1 MRRKAFVA
9 LGMAAVLL
17 LGAGCTPEQIVTIP
31 SASNVPGESPL
42 TVGTPEVPAGVDPQE
57 GVLLAHV
64 YAAALN
70 AAGLKAVVNDAPA
83 PAGTAVAE
91 VAAGSIDIAPVFS
104 RLALAGTSPGVR
116 SEDAAEVLVT
126 LKAALPSGV
135 ELLDPAK
142 AQDQDNV
149 VVTAVTAER
158 YKLKSLADL
167 AGLCNK
173 LTMGGPAEFKGQVH
187 GLLGLGSDYNCVPK
201 EYRALQPSSGNT
213 DDSTLWELLRD
224 DIQLANIHSSSPA
237 IEDNS
242 LVVLSDPKGLFA
254 AQDLVPVVSM
264 AAVPEAVQAVLNKVS
279 GALTVEE
286 LANLNRLAQD
296 RHFVDLSEAATAWL
310 VQEGLVKASS

>member
-1 MRRKAFVA
+1 MRRRVFAA

-17 LGAGCTPEQIVTIP
+17 VGAGCTPEPIVTIP
-31 SASNVPGESPL
+31 SASIAPSEAPL
-42 TVGTPEVPAGVDPQE
+42 TVGAPEVPAGVDPQE

-70 AAGLKAVVNDAPA
+70 AAGLKAVVKDTSM
-83 PAGTAVAE
+83 PAGTVVSA
-91 VAAGSIDIAPVFS
+91 VAAGTVDIAPVFS
-104 RLALAGTSPGVR
+104 RLALAETAPTVPSG
-116 SEDAAEVLVT
+116 DATEVLAA
-126 LKAALPSGV
+126 LKASLPSGV

-142 AQDQDNV
+142 AQDVDNV

-167 AGLCNK
+167 AGVCSK

-187 GLLGLGSDYNCVPK
+187 GLVGLGSDYNCVPK
-201 EYRALQPSSGNT
+201 EYRVLQPTSSNS
-213 DDSTLWELLRD
+213 DDSILWELLRD

-237 IEDNS
+237 IDDNS
-242 LVVLSDPKGLFA
+242 LVVLSDPKGLFT
-254 AQDLVPVVSM
+254 AQDLVPVVSK

-296 RHFVDLSEAATAWL
+296 RHFGDLSEAATAWL
-310 VQEGLVKASS
+310 VQKGLVKASS

>member
-17 LGAGCTPEQIVTIP
+17 MGAACTPEQIVTIP
-31 SASNVPGESPL
+31 SASNIPGESPL
-42 TVGTPEVPAGVDPQE
+42 TVSTPEVPAGVDPQE

-70 AAGLKAVVNDAPA
+70 AAGLKAVVNDTPT
-83 PAGTAVAE
+83 PAGTVVAG
-91 VAAGSIDIAPVFS
+91 VAAGTIDIAPVFS
-104 RLALAGTSPGVR
+104 RLALAGTSPSAPSG
-116 SEDAAEVLVT
+116 DAAEVLVA

-142 AQDQDNV
+142 AQDMDNV

-158 YKLKSLADL
+158 YKLTSLADL
-167 AGLCNK
+167 AGVCSK

-201 EYRALQPSSGNT
+201 EYRALQPTPGNS

-237 IEDNS
+237 IDDNS
-242 LVVLSDPKGLFA
+242 LVVLSDPKGLFT
-254 AQDLVPVVSM
+254 AQDLVPMVSK

-279 GALTVEE
+279 AALTEEE

-296 RHFVDLSEAATAWL
+296 RHFGDLSEAATAWL
-310 VQEGLVKASS
+310 VQKGLVKASS